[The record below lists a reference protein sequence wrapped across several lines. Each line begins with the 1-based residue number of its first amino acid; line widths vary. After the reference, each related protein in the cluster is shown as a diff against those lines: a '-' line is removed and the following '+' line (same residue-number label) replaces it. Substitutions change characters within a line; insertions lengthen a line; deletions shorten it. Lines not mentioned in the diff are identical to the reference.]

1 MGNKVTFS
9 NPQVENTY
17 RTLEMIEYFLDR
29 KIELFMPNDE
39 AIGTDTLERFQN
51 DPQAQA
57 FFSLFFKRHPRLQ
70 NVQIPDVDDD
80 TIRDAT
86 REKLG
91 QLYAAICEKYKSNSA
106 DLPNVMEN
114 MDRILEKQESGNW
127 HKMEYKGS
135 FLDENLAANSLRS
148 TCRRRKWPKRLLVTS
163 ALVGSLFTLA
173 HYLKKR

>member
-1 MGNKVTFS
+1 MGKKVIFS
-9 NPQVENTY
+9 NPHVEYTY
-17 RTLEMIEYFLDR
+17 RTLEYIEELLDR
-29 KIELFMPNDE
+29 KIKLFLTDDE
-39 AIGTDTLERFQN
+39 TIGTDTLEHFPKDR
-51 DPQAQA
+51 QAQA

-80 TIRDAT
+80 TIRDA

-114 MDRILEKQESGNW
+114 MDMILESQKIENLSELKGN
-127 HKMEYKGS
+127 
-135 FLDENLAANSLRS
+135 FLDKNLAANSFRS